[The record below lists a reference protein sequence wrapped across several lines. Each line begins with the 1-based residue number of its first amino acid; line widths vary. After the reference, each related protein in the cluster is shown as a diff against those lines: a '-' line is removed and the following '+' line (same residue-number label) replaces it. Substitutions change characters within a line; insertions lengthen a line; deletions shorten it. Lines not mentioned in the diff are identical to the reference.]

1 MIKKAVVIMVGLA
14 FMGLV
19 GCSQD
24 EPKTAEDK
32 AKESIHDAATATKE
46 AAHDAGSAVKE
57 AGHDAASATKEAA
70 HDAKKAVE

>member
-1 MIKKAVVIMVGLA
+1 MIKKALVIMVGLA

-24 EPKTAEDK
+24 EPKTAVDK
-32 AKESIHDAATATKE
+32 AKESMHDAGVATKE
-46 AAHDAGSAVKE
+46 AAHDA
-57 AGHDAASATKEAA
+57 ASATKEMA